1 LEVACSSGFVFDIG
15 RVSSGENLV
24 EIWLLICLSRFLMLP
39 ATFDHEPQLRVSELA
54 IGIFAIAIL
63 TAGFCLTLLL
73 TFAVPNPI
81 FQGDAIYLPA
91 LTSCALGL
99 LTMFY
104 DFAISK
110 RYVWNTP
117 ALLSIVAAA
126 VSSIVYAG
134 QLIWIYR
141 KISSVKHRGPPIL
154 SQQPEELSR
163 EPSGPRYQ
171 DPAYYDNYI
180 RNMFPA
186 SAHPQPAATTY
197 NPNSISEEEM
207 QRQQMLMLLLHRDAG
222 PSPDAS
228 QSTFRIDWQGQD
240 QDEPVPSRGFYA
252 PNSASTTS
260 AYPLT
265 AVSANWPAPQQ
276 LRPWDGVWRSPAPV
290 SSLGHDRG
298 RVQND
303 QYALRDRSQE
313 RREERRR
320 EIEMGR

>member
-1 LEVACSSGFVFDIG
+1 
-15 RVSSGENLV
+15 
-24 EIWLLICLSRFLMLP
+24 MLP
-39 ATFDHEPQLRVSELA
+39 ATFDKAPQLRVSELA

-73 TFAVPNPI
+73 TFAVRNPI

-91 LTSCALGL
+91 LTSCAMGL

-104 DFAISK
+104 DFAISS

-117 ALLSIVAAA
+117 ATLSVVAAS

-134 QLIWIYR
+134 LLTMIYR
-141 KISSVKHRGPPIL
+141 RIGSVKRRGPHIL
-154 SQQPEELSR
+154 APEPEELRR
-163 EPSGPRYQ
+163 EPTGPRYQ
-171 DPAYYDNYI
+171 DPAFYDNYI

-186 SAHPQPAATTY
+186 SAHPQPAAAY
-197 NPNSISEEEM
+197 NANSISEEEM
-207 QRQQMLMLLLHRDAG
+207 QRQQMLMLLLHRDSG

-240 QDEPVPSRGFYA
+240 QDDPVPSRGYYA
-252 PNSASTTS
+252 PGIPVSASTTS
-260 AYPLT
+260 SSHPFT

-290 SSLGHDRG
+290 VSPGSDRG
-298 RVQND
+298 RRPSEL
-303 QYALRDRSQE
+303 YSPRERSQE
-313 RREERRR
+313 LREERRR